1 MRHIALA
8 RTVSILG
15 HPLLMLPLAVL
26 ALSVTTEGDGG
37 NTLAIAVGFGL
48 FAAVVMG
55 YSWWQVRRGRW
66 THVDATARNERV
78 SLNRFLLVAL
88 ACAAV
93 IAWLGAVRELAL
105 GMGLSALLIAVA
117 TLSSRYCKLSLHLAF
132 AVYAAILLW
141 RIDWRIGA
149 GGLVFAALLAW
160 SRLALQRHSP
170 RDLVAGSA
178 AGLFAGVVFWQ
189 LLPMVLD

>member
-26 ALSVTTEGDGG
+26 ALSASSDGG
-37 NTLAIAVGFGL
+37 GRNTLAIAAGFGV
-48 FAAVVMG
+48 FAAVVMT
-55 YSWWQVRRGRW
+55 YSWWQVRRGHW
-66 THVDATARNERV
+66 QHVDASMRSERV
-78 SLNRFLLVAL
+78 ALNRFLLAAL
-88 ACAAV
+88 ACAALF
-93 IAWLGAVRELAL
+93 AWFGAMRELAL
-105 GMGLSALLIAVA
+105 GMGLSVLLIAVA
-117 TLSSRYCKLSLHLAF
+117 MLSSRYCKLSLHLAF

-149 GGLVFAALLAW
+149 GGLMFAALLAW

-170 RDLVAGSA
+170 RDLVTGAA